1 MTIKLIKTLIEF
13 LLKIIG
19 QKTAE
24 IPKAEIPKAKTPT
37 KSKPFKQV
45 EQIPETA
52 TPSSTIITTWFCVG
66 EGLWHYSNGKKATS
80 KLESGWL
87 IDTCTQI
94 SFDDY
99 RELRE
104 VGRKIANEFRGKP
117 IYVIST
123 SKYEYKDK
131 KCPAYRQE
139 QVLDLPFTGAPRNF
153 DKSFAKTQ
161 KSFDADIYFVD
172 VESYP
177 EHQALAKE
185 LLPGSHTLDSNF
197 LAFAKFTG
205 STLITLDRDLLK
217 CCKQRLIDFINFQHF
232 LNKIMPKNPIIIL
245 LQERRRHFKRYGDW
259 RF

>member
-1 MTIKLIKTLIEF
+1 MINAKDSKDTFYILNKKQDTPIVLIHGVGLNH
-13 LLKIIG
+13 KIWEPQIDSFNNTVLAYDILG
-19 QKTAE
+19 HGNTRL
-24 IPKAEIPKAKTPT
+24 T
-37 KSKPFKQV
+37 KS
-45 EQIPETA
+45 
-52 TPSSTIITTWFCVG
+52 
-66 EGLWHYSNGKKATS
+66 
-80 KLESGWL
+80 
-87 IDTCTQI
+87 QI

-177 EHQALAKE
+177 EHQA
-185 LLPGSHTLDSNF
+185 F
-197 LAFAKFTG
+197 L
-205 STLITLDRDLLK
+205 
-217 CCKQRLIDFINFQHF
+217 
-232 LNKIMPKNPIIIL
+232 
-245 LQERRRHFKRYGDW
+245 
-259 RF
+259 